1 MGAYPTITM
10 SSLGASPFQII
21 IAYGITAY
29 RVNVTAYSSGSV
41 TPGVS
46 WW

>member
-1 MGAYPTITM
+1 M
-10 SSLGASPFQII
+10 SSLGASPFQIV

-29 RVNVTAYSSGSV
+29 RLNVTDYSSGSV
-41 TPGVS
+41 TLGVS